1 MIDDSKSVLYMDPQV
16 LAWIGDAY
24 LTLAIRKW
32 LVNNSNAGSGVLHTR
47 MKKYI
52 SAAAQAREW
61 ENIYGLLTEEEK
73 DLGRRARNRHTI
85 SSSKN
90 SSPADYKKATALEAV
105 IGYLHL
111 KKDQDRLDKIFS
123 MIIEQKDNI

>member
-1 MIDDSKSVLYMDPQV
+1 MDPQV

-32 LVNNSNAGSGVLHTR
+32 LVEHSKAGAGVLHTK

-61 ENIYGLLTEEEK
+61 ENIYELLTEEEK
-73 DLGRRARNRHTI
+73 DLGRRARNRHTL

-105 IGYLHL
+105 VGYLHL
-111 KKDQDRLDKIFS
+111 IDDRSRLDKIFN